1 MQNTN
6 SAMGTPDAVLQTSLK
21 RRIALVVGGT
31 SGIGRATAIL
41 FAQHGATV
49 ILSGR
54 NQDAGQEVVRE
65 ITGAGGSA
73 NFIRADVTDTGSI
86 DSLIQELVANHGR
99 LDIAFNNAGR
109 EAPYLRIAD
118 LEESDWQSM
127 LDLKLTGVWRCM
139 KFEIAQMLRQKQG
152 IIVNMAGN
160 WGLKGA
166 PGYSSYCAAAHGI
179 MGLTRTAAMEYGKA
193 NIRVNAVCPGAVDT
207 ALLDR
212 MVGGSEDL
220 KQTLAQAVPMGRLAT
235 PEDVAQTV
243 MWLCS
248 DGASY
253 ITGQGIALAGGD

>member
-1 MQNTN
+1 M
-6 SAMGTPDAVLQTSLK
+6 QTSLK
-21 RRIALVVGGT
+21 RSIALIVGGT
-31 SGIGRATAIL
+31 SGIGRATAML

-54 NQDAGQEVVRE
+54 DKVAGQEVVE
-65 ITGAGGSA
+65 KITGAGGSA
-73 NFIRADVTDTGSI
+73 EFIRADVTDTGSI
-86 DSLIQELVANHGR
+86 ESLIRELVAKHGR

-109 EAPYLRIAD
+109 ETPWLRTAD
-118 LEESDWQSM
+118 IGESDWQAM
-127 LDLKLTGVWRCM
+127 LDLKLSGVWRCM

-166 PGYSSYCAAAHGI
+166 PGYASYCAAAHGI
-179 MGLTRTAAMEYGKA
+179 IGLTRTAAMEYGRD

-212 MVGGSEDL
+212 MVGGNPDM
-220 KQTLAQAVPMGRLAT
+220 KQTLAQAVPMGRLASA
-235 PEDVAQTV
+235 EDVAQTV